1 MQSKLK
7 QLIDAGISA
16 AQEQCAVESL
26 TKLPSLYRTGMPR
39 GHVQAL
45 ILAALDRHYTYFND
59 VPWHVRHYAYEVDAW
74 LTRREPVQ
82 LRLF

>member
-16 AQEQCAVESL
+16 AQEQCAIQSL
-26 TKLPSLYRTGMPR
+26 STLPGLYRTGMPR
-39 GHVQAL
+39 GDVQAL
-45 ILAALDRHYTYFND
+45 ILATLDRHYTYFKD
-59 VPWHVRHYAYEVDAW
+59 VPWHVRDYAYGIDAW